1 MLEGG
6 PPTDIWSTGA
16 FSFESPLKDL
26 IDSGDYSLE
35 QLLGE
40 DELLQELRGMHP
52 QLVDFFGKEAAVQ
65 TLVEHVIMLTEKP
78 VDDAKEQGEDE
89 GSDVAKQKE
98 HEAVSTKELVT
109 IRYPYM
115 ACEVICCEI
124 TSIVDALVDGHVTD
138 VVTARPV
145 DPMDLDHVNITPDP
159 RPQPILDLLFSVL
172 YTTPSGQL
180 DDYRAG
186 YLDKVLS
193 VLCRKRPQAMTVY
206 VNETSGGLKLMKA
219 MLDHLYSHSVLQIV
233 QRLLLPHPSSFRLNT
248 DPEEGDELDM
258 QEDLFR
264 CNWSESPE
272 VIDCLLSS
280 LLKNVHT
287 EVDEQLR
294 LYEAQNASEVL
305 ITVIQNSPLTSITML
320 TLTSDKTMERIA
332 IRSSQLEE
340 GEGFVPHDSALTCV
354 MNVLESIVLQL
365 GGYGSVGTAMEDDD
379 AHPSMATADSLV
391 KHLPLVLQNLG
402 DLLKHPSTN
411 NWKSPMQFS
420 RESDQKILGTSRLK
434 IVRLIETL
442 VLLGNADIDK
452 ILCDSKCL
460 ETCLDL
466 FWDFE
471 WCSMLHQSVAN
482 LLVHI
487 FEGANARASLQEF
500 FLVKCN
506 FLSRLM
512 ESFEVSDVEIEDY
525 EDILRR
531 EAQEFVEQAMHKNE
545 VNSIDTSDDGV
556 SIDSDAAAP
565 GEQAPKK
572 LPISDDDVD
581 VALEQQ
587 DEVTYPGEI
596 DVIEEAAQADQIDS
610 KQIFLEPV
618 NSMPETHVVESL
630 VDAPFMMSESSST
643 DAPTHIPSLRK
654 GYMGHVIIICQALVH
669 ACTASGEQILV
680 EKGPE
685 TFETSQSS
693 ENTNGENTTGESYH
707 KGECDKMLP
716 PIVVTRSSDDDDESY
731 GDSEAPPSSPL
742 VIAHLIHNHPLRER
756 WHEFVTTTLASETAI
771 QSTPLGG
778 FNATSMHVDPLHSH
792 RPGLHDISDYNDDD
806 DDDDDDDDENIPG
819 RGLTSGGDVIDMD
832 DNDIEIAAS
841 MMEALNMPSRNTA
854 DQGEDSAVFKHGF
867 QHSNEYMFD
876 DPLGGNQQFANFVE
890 NDDNSDKEEDRT
902 ASFGFRRTSFSG
914 ADDPPVMDLF
924 AGNFVGEN
932 GGFHQPTSHPAGFG
946 DFANFDDA
954 FAASGSTTSD
964 LFSAFLPMNDL
975 PPATTDPE
983 LGEDIFGSP
992 EKAKEMIDDI
1002 FGSAPHL
1009 LLLDELSDGMPRS
1022 RAQENDEDPGAAKPE
1037 KHVSIKMVMP
1047 GGGKVNPPEN
1057 DSSSEEGEPVICH
1070 EPVIQVDE
1078 DSSSSEEEGE
1088 VILKNVSALVVD
1100 EGNETLTGQT
1110 SVN

>member
-65 TLVEHVIMLTEKP
+65 TLVEHIIMLAEKP
-78 VDDAKEQGEDE
+78 VEDAKELGGDE
-89 GSDVAKQKE
+89 GLETAKQKE
-98 HEAVSTKELVT
+98 HDEDCRKLVT

-145 DPMDLDHVNITPDP
+145 DPMELDHVLNTLGP

-172 YTTPSGQL
+172 YTTPPGQL

-193 VLCRKRPQAMTVY
+193 VLCRKRPQAMSVY

-233 QRLLLPHPSSFRLNT
+233 QRLLLPHPSAFRPSNEL
-248 DPEEGDELDM
+248 EEGDEFDM

-264 CNWSESPE
+264 CNWSELPE
-272 VIDCLLSS
+272 VIDCLLNS
-280 LLKNVHT
+280 LLKNMHT
-287 EVDEQLR
+287 EVDKQLQ

-332 IRSSQLEE
+332 TRSSQLEE
-340 GEGFVPHDSALTCV
+340 GGDFVPHDSALTCV

-365 GGYGSVGTAMEDDD
+365 GGYGSVGTAMDDDD

-391 KHLPLVLQNLG
+391 KHLPLVLLNLG
-402 DLLKHPSTN
+402 NLLKHPSTN

-420 RESDQKILGTSRLK
+420 RENDQKILGTSRLK
-434 IVRLIETL
+434 IIRLIESL
-442 VLLGNADIDK
+442 VLLGNADIDQ

-512 ESFEVSDVEIEDY
+512 ESFEVSDVENEDY
-525 EDILRR
+525 EDILKR
-531 EAQEFVEQAMHKNE
+531 EAQEYVVQTMHENE
-545 VNSIDTSDDGV
+545 VDSIDTSDDGV

-565 GEQAPKK
+565 GEQGQQR

-581 VALEQQ
+581 AALEQQ
-587 DEVTYPGEI
+587 DEINYPEETNG
-596 DVIEEAAQADQIDS
+596 IEEAVLADQDHM
-610 KQIFLEPV
+610 KQIPLEPL
-618 NSMPETHVVESL
+618 NSIQATRVVESL
-630 VDAPFMMSESSST
+630 VDAPFMMSESSSI
-643 DAPTHIPSLRK
+643 DPPTHIPSLRK

-669 ACTASGEQILV
+669 ACTASGEQTLV
-680 EKGPE
+680 VKDPE
-685 TFETSQSS
+685 TFEASQSS
-693 ENTNGENTTGESYH
+693 ENLNGENDI
-707 KGECDKMLP
+707 KGQGDDILP
-716 PIVVTRSSDDDDESY
+716 PIVVTRSSDEDDESY
-731 GDSEAPPSSPL
+731 VDSEAPPSSPL

-756 WHEFVTTTLASETAI
+756 WHEFVTTILASETAI

-778 FNATSMHVDPLHSH
+778 FNATSMHVDPLHAH

-806 DDDDDDDDENIPG
+806 DDDDDENIPG
-819 RGLTSGGDVIDMD
+819 GGFITGGDVIDMD

-841 MMEALNMPSRNTA
+841 MMEALNMPSRNAA
-854 DQGEDSAVFKHGF
+854 DQDGGSAAFKHDF

-876 DPLGGNQQFANFVE
+876 DPLGGNQQFGRFVE
-890 NDDNSDKEEDRT
+890 NNDYTDEEDRT
-902 ASFGFRRTSFSG
+902 AGFGFRRTSFSG

-932 GGFHQPTSHPAGFG
+932 GGIDQLTTLTEGFS

-954 FAASGSTTSD
+954 FASSGPITSD
-964 LFSAFLPMNDL
+964 LFSAFLPADEL
-975 PPATTDPE
+975 PLAITDPE
-983 LGEDIFGSP
+983 LGGDIFGSP
-992 EKAKEMIDDI
+992 QNAKDIIDDI

-1009 LLLDELSDGMPRS
+1009 LLIDEANDGMPRS
-1022 RAQENDEDPGAAKPE
+1022 RSQEDEQDPGAVKPE
-1037 KHVSIKMVMP
+1037 KHVLVEKVMSE
-1047 GGGKVNPPEN
+1047 GGKDITSKD
-1057 DSSSEEGEPVICH
+1057 DSSSEEGESVFIH
-1070 EPVIQVDE
+1070 ETVVQVDE
-1078 DSSSSEEEGE
+1078 DSSSSEEEGHL
-1088 VILKNVSALVVD
+1088 VLTYVSALVVD
-1100 EGNETLTGQT
+1100 EGNETKSGQT
-1110 SVN
+1110 PLN